1 MEMTNESDV
10 STIQSET
17 PETSQVETETQDT
30 SASETSQETD
40 EQGTSEKPQETETD
54 KQATDSIDYEKQYKE
69 LQAEYTRKSQEFA
82 DFKRQHEQPSIID
95 DRGNPTSQF
104 EKDFNYQLD
113 NYEFSSYLNLAR
125 GLEPEDRQEVE
136 DKLDLANRAYVS
148 GNTQGYK
155 ALMNEV
161 KQYFNPEYIEQIRDV
176 INTEMGKKNAY
187 IQQAVYQQRQGNAI
201 RIAEEISGDE
211 TLNALVNPDSE
222 TYSKPVFDIIHQMF
236 DLTGGVDV
244 KLASE
249 AINAIKE
256 QAITEYKASLAINS
270 QKQQAG
276 VLNGDTQT
284 KETKDTLSLD
294 DKSFWEKR
302 YS

>member
-1 MEMTNESDV
+1 MDTTYESDV

-17 PETSQVETETQDT
+17 TETSQVETETQDT

-40 EQGTSEKPQETETD
+40 EQDTSEQSQETETE
-54 KQATDSIDYEKQYKE
+54 QTATESIDYEKQYKE

-104 EKDFNYQLD
+104 EKNFNYQLD

-125 GLEPEDRQEVE
+125 GLDPEDRQEVE
-136 DKLDLANRAYVS
+136 DKLDMANRAYVS
-148 GNTQGYK
+148 GNTQNYR

-161 KQYFNPEYIEQIRDV
+161 KQYFNPEYIEQIRDT
-176 INTEMGKKNAY
+176 INAEKSKKDAY
-187 IQQAVYQQRQGNAI
+187 IQQAVYQQRQDNAI
-201 RIAEEISGDE
+201 RMAEEISKDE
-211 TLNALVNPDSE
+211 ALNALVNPDIE
-222 TYSKPVFDIIHQMF
+222 TYSKPVFDIVHQLF
-236 DLTGGVDV
+236 NLTGGLDI

-249 AINAIKE
+249 AINAIKQ

-276 VLNGDTQT
+276 VLSGDTQV
-284 KETKDTLSLD
+284 KETKEVSLD
-294 DKSFWEKR
+294 DKSFWEKM

>member
-1 MEMTNESDV
+1 MDTTYESDV

-17 PETSQVETETQDT
+17 TETSQVETETQDT

-40 EQGTSEKPQETETD
+40 EQDTSEQSQETETE
-54 KQATDSIDYEKQYKE
+54 QTATESIDYEKQYKE

-104 EKDFNYQLD
+104 EKNFNYQLD

-125 GLEPEDRQEVE
+125 GLDPEDRQEVE
-136 DKLDLANRAYVS
+136 DKLDMANRAYVS
-148 GNTQGYK
+148 GNTQNYR

-161 KQYFNPEYIEQIRDV
+161 KQYFNPEYIEQIRDT
-176 INTEMGKKNAY
+176 INAEKSKKDAY
-187 IQQAVYQQRQGNAI
+187 IQQAVAQQRQDNAI
-201 RIAEEISGDE
+201 RMAEEISKDE
-211 TLNALVNPDSE
+211 ALNALVNPDSE
-222 TYSKPVFDIIHQMF
+222 TYSKPVFDIVHQLF
-236 DLTGGVDV
+236 NLTGGLDI

-249 AINAIKE
+249 AINAIKQ

-276 VLNGDTQT
+276 VLSGDTQV
-284 KETKDTLSLD
+284 KETKEVSLD
-294 DKSFWEKR
+294 DKSFWEKM

>member
-1 MEMTNESDV
+1 MDTTYESDV

-17 PETSQVETETQDT
+17 TETSQVETETQDT

-40 EQGTSEKPQETETD
+40 EQDTSEQSQETETE
-54 KQATDSIDYEKQYKE
+54 QTATESIDYEKQYKE

-104 EKDFNYQLD
+104 EKNFNYQLD

-125 GLEPEDRQEVE
+125 GLDPEDRQEVE
-136 DKLDLANRAYVS
+136 DKLDMANRAYVS
-148 GNTQGYK
+148 GNTQNYR

-161 KQYFNPEYIEQIRDV
+161 KQYFNPEYIEQIRDT
-176 INTEMGKKNAY
+176 INAEKSKKDAY
-187 IQQAVYQQRQGNAI
+187 IQQAVYQQRQDNAI
-201 RIAEEISGDE
+201 KIAEQISSDE
-211 TLNALVNPDSE
+211 ALNSLVNPDSE
-222 TYSKPVFDIIHQMF
+222 TYSKPVFDIVHQLF
-236 DLTGGVDV
+236 NLTGGLDI

-249 AINAIKE
+249 AINAIKQ

-276 VLNGDTQT
+276 VLSGDTQV
-284 KETKDTLSLD
+284 KETKEVSLD
-294 DKSFWEKR
+294 DKSFWEKM

>member
-1 MEMTNESDV
+1 MDTTYESDV

-17 PETSQVETETQDT
+17 TETSQVETETQDT

-40 EQGTSEKPQETETD
+40 EQDTSEQSQETETE
-54 KQATDSIDYEKQYKE
+54 QTATESIDYEKQYKE

-104 EKDFNYQLD
+104 EKNFNYQLD

-125 GLEPEDRQEVE
+125 GLDPEDRQEVE
-136 DKLDLANRAYVS
+136 DKLDMANRAYVS
-148 GNTQGYK
+148 GNTQNYR

-161 KQYFNPEYIEQIRDV
+161 KQYFNPEYIEQIRDT
-176 INTEMGKKNAY
+176 INAEKSKKDAY
-187 IQQAVYQQRQGNAI
+187 IQQAVYQQRQDNAI
-201 RIAEEISGDE
+201 RMAEEISKDE
-211 TLNALVNPDSE
+211 ALNALVNPDSE
-222 TYSKPVFDIIHQMF
+222 TYSKPVFDIVHQLF
-236 DLTGGVDV
+236 NLTGGLDI

-249 AINAIKE
+249 AINAIKQ
-256 QAITEYKASLAINS
+256 QAITEYKATLAINS

-276 VLNGDTQT
+276 VLSGDTQV
-284 KETKDTLSLD
+284 KETKEVSLD
-294 DKSFWEKR
+294 DKSFWEKM

>member
-1 MEMTNESDV
+1 MDTTYESDV
-10 STIQSET
+10 STIQSEAT
-17 PETSQVETETQDT
+17 ETSQVETETQDT

-40 EQGTSEKPQETETD
+40 EQDTSEQSQETETE
-54 KQATDSIDYEKQYKE
+54 QTATESIDYEKQYKE

-104 EKDFNYQLD
+104 EKNFNYQLD

-125 GLEPEDRQEVE
+125 GLDPEDRQEVE
-136 DKLDLANRAYVS
+136 DKLDMANRAYVS
-148 GNTQGYK
+148 GNTQNYR

-161 KQYFNPEYIEQIRDV
+161 KQYFNPEYIEQIRDT
-176 INTEMGKKNAY
+176 INAEKSKKDAY
-187 IQQAVYQQRQGNAI
+187 IQQAVYQQRQDNAI
-201 RIAEEISGDE
+201 RMAEEISKDE
-211 TLNALVNPDSE
+211 ALNALVNPDSE
-222 TYSKPVFDIIHQMF
+222 TYSKPVFDIVHQLF
-236 DLTGGVDV
+236 NLTGGLDI

-249 AINAIKE
+249 AINAIKQ

-276 VLNGDTQT
+276 VLSGDTQV
-284 KETKDTLSLD
+284 KETKEVSLD
-294 DKSFWEKR
+294 DKSFWEKM

>member
-1 MEMTNESDV
+1 MDTTYESDV

-17 PETSQVETETQDT
+17 TETSQVETETQDT

-40 EQGTSEKPQETETD
+40 EQDTSEQSQETETE
-54 KQATDSIDYEKQYKE
+54 QTATESIDYEKQYKE

-104 EKDFNYQLD
+104 EKNFNYQLD

-125 GLEPEDRQEVE
+125 GLDPEDRQEVE
-136 DKLDLANRAYVS
+136 DKLDMANRAYVS
-148 GNTQGYK
+148 GNTKNYR

-161 KQYFNPEYIEQIRDV
+161 KQYFNPEYIEQIRDT
-176 INTEMGKKNAY
+176 INAEKSKKDAY
-187 IQQAVYQQRQGNAI
+187 IQQAVYQQRQDNAI
-201 RIAEEISGDE
+201 RMAEEISKDE
-211 TLNALVNPDSE
+211 ALNALVNPDSE
-222 TYSKPVFDIIHQMF
+222 TYSKPVFDIVHQLF
-236 DLTGGVDV
+236 NLTGGLDI

-249 AINAIKE
+249 AINAIKQ

-276 VLNGDTQT
+276 VLSGDTQV
-284 KETKDTLSLD
+284 KETKEVSLD
-294 DKSFWEKR
+294 DKSFWEKM

>member
-1 MEMTNESDV
+1 MDTTYESDV

-17 PETSQVETETQDT
+17 TETSQVETETQDT

-40 EQGTSEKPQETETD
+40 EQDTSEQSQETET
-54 KQATDSIDYEKQYKE
+54 KQTATESIDYEKQYKE

-104 EKDFNYQLD
+104 EKNFNYQLD

-125 GLEPEDRQEVE
+125 GLDPEDRQEVE
-136 DKLDLANRAYVS
+136 DKLDMANRAYVS
-148 GNTQGYK
+148 GNTQNYR

-161 KQYFNPEYIEQIRDV
+161 KQYFNPEYIEQIRDT
-176 INTEMGKKNAY
+176 INAEKSKKDAY
-187 IQQAVYQQRQGNAI
+187 IQQAVYQQRQDNAI
-201 RIAEEISGDE
+201 RMAEEISKDE
-211 TLNALVNPDSE
+211 ALNALVNPDSE
-222 TYSKPVFDIIHQMF
+222 TYSKPVFDIVHQLF
-236 DLTGGVDV
+236 NLTGGLDI

-249 AINAIKE
+249 AINAIKQ

-276 VLNGDTQT
+276 VLSGDTQV
-284 KETKDTLSLD
+284 KETKEVSLD
-294 DKSFWEKR
+294 DKSFWEKM

>member
-1 MEMTNESDV
+1 MDTTYESDV

-17 PETSQVETETQDT
+17 TETSQVETETQDT

-40 EQGTSEKPQETETD
+40 EQDTSEQSQETETE
-54 KQATDSIDYEKQYKE
+54 QTATESIDYEKQYKE

-104 EKDFNYQLD
+104 EKNFNYQLD

-125 GLEPEDRQEVE
+125 GLDPEDRQEVE
-136 DKLDLANRAYVS
+136 DKLDMANRAYVS
-148 GNTQGYK
+148 GNTQNYR

-161 KQYFNPEYIEQIRDV
+161 KQYFNPEYIEQIRDT
-176 INTEMGKKNAY
+176 INAEKSKKDAY
-187 IQQAVYQQRQGNAI
+187 IQQAVYQQRQDNAI
-201 RIAEEISGDE
+201 RMAEEISKDE
-211 TLNALVNPDSE
+211 ALNALVNPDSE
-222 TYSKPVFDIIHQMF
+222 TYSKPVFDIVHQLF
-236 DLTGGVDV
+236 NLTGGLDI

-249 AINAIKE
+249 AINAIKQ

-276 VLNGDTQT
+276 VLSGDTQV
-284 KETKDTLSLD
+284 KETKEVSLD
-294 DKSFWEKR
+294 DKSFWEKM